1 MGGSSVCGAG
11 GAVGRMVCERVW
23 WSTGWSRVYWFPM
36 AILGGIAGG
45 SASVSALG
53 GWAGVCTGAGYCGGT
68 GEVGRGASTL
78 GDTGGFSLG
87 VG

>member
-1 MGGSSVCGAG
+1 
-11 GAVGRMVCERVW
+11 MVCEFVW
-23 WSTGWSRVYWFPM
+23 WATGWSGMDLFPM

-45 SASVSALG
+45 SASVSVLG

-87 VG
+87 VGWFWCGG